1 MIYNKYSLVELL
13 IMQDNI
19 EQHPDVM
26 NFLNNEDPNVNTIVK
41 AYIARDIIMNI
52 DFDKINILEKL
63 GYTLEKVQTNL
74 GNKVKAHLHSLVNK
88 FISQTITQS
97 TYNFIEETNSVMT
110 SEETQNYIK
119 TRKERYDTLI
129 NIDDRV
135 SFYESLTKDELIDLG
150 W

>member
-63 GYTLEKVQTNL
+63 GYTIEKVQTNL
-74 GNKVKAHLHSLVNK
+74 GNKVKAHLHSLVDK

>member
-1 MIYNKYSLVELL
+1 
-13 IMQDNI
+13 MQDNL

-88 FISQTITQS
+88 FISQRMTQS

>member
-1 MIYNKYSLVELL
+1 
-13 IMQDNI
+13 MQDNI

-63 GYTLEKVQTNL
+63 GYTIEKVQTNL
-74 GNKVKAHLHSLVNK
+74 GNKVKAHLHSLVDK